1 MTLPLTPALLA
12 ILTHLIEERT
22 GLHYGPEHK
31 DVLADKLS
39 RRADERGLDSLLDY
53 YYFLRYD
60 EAAGAELTKLVDAL
74 VVNETYF
81 YREQDQLRVLV
92 HTILPRL
99 RDGDRPLRVWCA
111 ACSTGEEPLTL
122 AMILDEEGVRDR
134 VEIVASDVSTRAL
147 ARARSGVYSGRA
159 FRAIPDTARERFMT
173 RAESNALRVHDR
185 VRERVEWRHVNLM
198 DQAAISALG
207 VFDAIVTRNVL
218 IYFRDETIVR
228 VVTSLGAALRPG
240 GYLLVGASESLL
252 RFGTEFQCE
261 EHGGAFFYRKNRP

>member
-31 DVLADKLS
+31 DILADKLT

-60 EAAGAELTKLVDAL
+60 EAAGAELTRLVDAL

-81 YREQDQLRVLV
+81 YREEEQLRVLV
-92 HTILPRL
+92 RTLLPRL

-122 AMILDEEGVRDR
+122 AMILEEEKARDR

-147 ARARSGVYSGRA
+147 ARARAGVYSGRA
-159 FRAIPDTARERFMT
+159 FRVISDTARERFMT
-173 RAESNALRVHDR
+173 RADSDALRVRDH
-185 VRERVEWRHVNLM
+185 VRERIEWRHVNLL
-198 DQAAISALG
+198 DEGAIAALG
-207 VFDAIVTRNVL
+207 VFDVIVTRNVL

-228 VVTSLGAALRPG
+228 VVTSLGGALRPG

-252 RFGTEFQCE
+252 RFGTQFHCE
-261 EHGGAFFYRKNRP
+261 EHGGAFFYRKDHA